1 MVPQTV
7 DKIKHLFEFVLHL
20 SVAGSI
26 FLLSNKCSKTFP
38 KVVNGRSKTM
48 STMTINSMNTSKVV
62 DFQGFQANPSGRIT
76 LNRRGKLART
86 LVVLSLA
93 IVAASVAGGQAGADT
108 SKSTVAAADSFITVT
123 VAPGDTVWSLAS
135 RVAPQGQAG
144 ALVSAIIEIN
154 SLGSGDVIAGQ
165 KIRIPL

>member
-1 MVPQTV
+1 
-7 DKIKHLFEFVLHL
+7 
-20 SVAGSI
+20 
-26 FLLSNKCSKTFP
+26 
-38 KVVNGRSKTM
+38 M

-62 DFQGFQANPSGRIT
+62 DFQGFQANPSGRIV

-108 SKSTVAAADSFITVT
+108 SNSTVAAADSFITVT

-154 SLGSGDVIAGQ
+154 SLGSGDVVAGQ

>member
-1 MVPQTV
+1 
-7 DKIKHLFEFVLHL
+7 
-20 SVAGSI
+20 
-26 FLLSNKCSKTFP
+26 
-38 KVVNGRSKTM
+38 
-48 STMTINSMNTSKVV
+48 MTINSMNTSKVV
-62 DFQGFQANPSGRIT
+62 DRSEVIDWQGFQANPSVR

-108 SKSTVAAADSFITVT
+108 SKSTLAAADSFITVT

-135 RVAPQGQAG
+135 RVAPQGEAG

-154 SLGSGDVIAGQ
+154 SLGSGDVVAGQ
-165 KIRIPL
+165 KIRIPLD

>member
-1 MVPQTV
+1 
-7 DKIKHLFEFVLHL
+7 
-20 SVAGSI
+20 
-26 FLLSNKCSKTFP
+26 
-38 KVVNGRSKTM
+38 M

-62 DFQGFQANPSGRIT
+62 ASSEVIDWQGFQANPSGRIV

-154 SLGSGDVIAGQ
+154 GLGSGDVVAGQ

>member
-1 MVPQTV
+1 
-7 DKIKHLFEFVLHL
+7 
-20 SVAGSI
+20 
-26 FLLSNKCSKTFP
+26 
-38 KVVNGRSKTM
+38 
-48 STMTINSMNTSKVV
+48 MTINSMNTSKVV
-62 DFQGFQANPSGRIT
+62 DFQGFQANPSGRIV

-93 IVAASVAGGQAGADT
+93 IVAASVAGGEAGANA
-108 SKSTVAAADSFITVT
+108 SKSTVTASDSFITVT

-154 SLGSGDVIAGQ
+154 SLGSGDVVAGQ

>member
-1 MVPQTV
+1 MVPQVV
-7 DKIKHLFEFVLHL
+7 DKIKHLFEFILHL

-48 STMTINSMNTSKVV
+48 STMTINSVGNSKAI
-62 DFQGFQANPSGRIT
+62 DFQGFQANPSGRIV

-93 IVAASVAGGQAGADT
+93 IVAASVAGGEAGANA
-108 SKSTVAAADSFITVT
+108 SKSTVVAADSFITVT

-154 SLGSGDVIAGQ
+154 SLGSGDVVAGQ

>member
-1 MVPQTV
+1 
-7 DKIKHLFEFVLHL
+7 
-20 SVAGSI
+20 
-26 FLLSNKCSKTFP
+26 
-38 KVVNGRSKTM
+38 M
-48 STMTINSMNTSKVV
+48 STMTINSMNTSTVV
-62 DFQGFQANPSGRIT
+62 GRSEVIDWQGFQANPSVR
-76 LNRRGKLART
+76 LNRRGRLART

-93 IVAASVAGGQAGADT
+93 IVAASIAGGQAGADT
-108 SKSTVAAADSFITVT
+108 SDSTVVAADSFITVT

-154 SLGSGDVIAGQ
+154 SLGSGDVVAGQ

>member
-1 MVPQTV
+1 
-7 DKIKHLFEFVLHL
+7 
-20 SVAGSI
+20 
-26 FLLSNKCSKTFP
+26 
-38 KVVNGRSKTM
+38 M

-62 DFQGFQANPSGRIT
+62 DFQGFQANPSGRIV

-108 SKSTVAAADSFITVT
+108 SKSIVAAADSFITVT

-154 SLGSGDVIAGQ
+154 SLGSGDVVAGQ

>member
-1 MVPQTV
+1 
-7 DKIKHLFEFVLHL
+7 
-20 SVAGSI
+20 
-26 FLLSNKCSKTFP
+26 
-38 KVVNGRSKTM
+38 M
-48 STMTINSMNTSKVV
+48 STMTINSVGSSKVI
-62 DFQGFQANPSGRIT
+62 DFQGFQANPSGRIV

-154 SLGSGDVIAGQ
+154 SLGSGDVVAGQ